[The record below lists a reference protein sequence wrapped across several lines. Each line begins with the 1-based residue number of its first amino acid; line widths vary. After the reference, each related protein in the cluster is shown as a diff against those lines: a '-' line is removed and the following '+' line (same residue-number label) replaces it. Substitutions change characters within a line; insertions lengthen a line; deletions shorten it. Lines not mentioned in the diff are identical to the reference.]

1 MQDTGKNIIIAG
13 VGGQGILLFSNLLS
27 KFYMKL
33 GYELKIS
40 DVIGLGQRGGGVESH
55 FRYSNKPVL
64 SPFIKAGDVDYVISF
79 EQTETLRFLHTL
91 KDDGVIFSSTYE
103 LTSTSVNTGLQKPMP
118 ESKTEII
125 KRSENKK
132 FLIDPEEHKSPDFNI
147 SKMMNVVMLGYY
159 VEFRGY
165 SHEDMIQIVRE
176 SVPEKFVEGNIKAY
190 EKGTAIAR
198 AELAERQ
205 LPALNLQ
212 LKSR

>member
-55 FRYSNKPVL
+55 FRYSDKPIF

-91 KDDGVIFSSTYE
+91 KPDGIIFTSTFE
-103 LTSTSVNTGLQKPMP
+103 LTSTSVNTGLQKAMT
-118 ESKTEII
+118 ESKTDII
-125 KRSENKK
+125 KRAENKK
-132 FLIDPEEHKSPDFNI
+132 FIIEPEKHKSSEFNI

-159 VEFRGY
+159 AEFRAY
-165 SHEDMIQIVRE
+165 SHDDMIQIVRE
-176 SVPEKFVEGNIKAY
+176 NVPEKFVEGNIQAY
-190 EKGTAIAR
+190 KKGTEIAR
-198 AELAERQ
+198 AELA
-205 LPALNLQ
+205 AV
-212 LKSR
+212 

>member
-79 EQTETLRFLHTL
+79 EQTETLRFLHCL
-91 KDDGVIFSSTYE
+91 KDDGVILTSTFE
-103 LTSTSVNTGLQKPMP
+103 LTSTSVNTRLQKDLP
-118 ESKTEII
+118 ESKAEMI
-125 KRSENKK
+125 KRSGNKT
-132 FLIDPEEHKSPDFNI
+132 FIVDPDVHKNPDFNI
-147 SKMMNVVMLGYY
+147 NKMMNVVMLGYY
-159 VEFRGY
+159 AEFRGY
-165 SHEDMIQIVRE
+165 SHDDMIQIVRE

-190 EKGTAIAR
+190 ERGAAIACS
-198 AELAERQ
+198 ELVA
-205 LPALNLQ
+205 
-212 LKSR
+212 K

>member
-55 FRYSNKPVL
+55 FRYSNKPIL

-91 KDDGVIFSSTYE
+91 KEDGVIFTSTYE
-103 LTSTSVNTGLQKPMP
+103 LTSTSVNTGLQKAMP

-125 KRSENKK
+125 KRSENTK
-132 FLIDPEEHKSPDFNI
+132 FIIDPEEHKNWEFNI

-159 VEFRGY
+159 AEFRGY
-165 SHEDMIQIVRE
+165 SHDDMIQIVRE

-190 EKGTAIAR
+190 KKGTAIAR
-198 AELAERQ
+198 AEFASKVSV
-205 LPALNLQ
+205 ASNC
-212 LKSR
+212 

>member
-27 KFYMKL
+27 KFYIKQ
-33 GYELKIS
+33 GYDLKIS

-55 FRYSNKPVL
+55 FRYSNQAVL

-79 EQTETLRFLHTL
+79 EQTETLRHLHSL

-103 LTSTSVNTGLQKPMP
+103 LTSTSVNARLEKPMS

-125 KRSENKK
+125 KRAKNQK
-132 FLIDPEEHKSPDFNI
+132 FIIDPEEHKSPEFNI

-165 SHEDMIQIVRE
+165 SHDDMIQIVRE
-176 SVPEKFVEGNIKAY
+176 NVPEKFVEGNLKAY
-190 EKGTAIAR
+190 EKGAAIAR
-198 AELAERQ
+198 AELATV
-205 LPALNLQ
+205 
-212 LKSR
+212 